1 MKTPLAP
8 RFAIAR
14 PRVIIS
20 RDPAQRAPARRAL
33 TIRVL
38 ATVLALGATGTFFT
52 GCAATRTSKS
62 TGEYI
67 DDAAITAKLKA
78 AYVRDPVVKALEVN
92 VITYKGIVQL
102 SGFVDSMDQV
112 MRAEQI
118 ARNTPGVLGV
128 QNHLELKTNLRPAPA
143 TPR

>member
-1 MKTPLAP
+1 M
-8 RFAIAR
+8 
-14 PRVIIS
+14 RVG
-20 RDPAQRAPARRAL
+20 L
-33 TIRVL
+33 L
-38 ATVLALGATGTFFT
+38 ATVLTLGVTGTLFT

-78 AYVRDPVVKALEVN
+78 AYVRDPVVKALDVT

-102 SGFVDSMDQV
+102 SGFVDAMDQV

-128 QNHLELKTNLRPAPA
+128 QNHLELKTDLRPAPA